1 MSYLLHP
8 QVQYCNDHDINFL
21 AQGGGNGWSDTFTLG
36 NQGLIINL
44 RGIRNIEFNADKTAV
59 TIQGGT
65 IIRELVAAAYGN
77 STQVSTGN
85 CNCIGV
91 LGSTLGGGYGRLMGQ
106 YGMSVDNLLSMNVV
120 TAHGDAIT
128 ITPGDQDLWW
138 ALRGAGANFG
148 IVTSATMRAYPVPQ
162 AQNGAWLGPLIFTP
176 DRIPALVT
184 AINGLTLTGQMSI
197 FMYFTTAGPPNYTPT
212 VIAIPFYLG
221 PANEGEAAFASIFA
235 VGPVS
240 NMTAFTPY
248 DQLNEG
254 SESFCVAGGRKPSY
268 AAGVTQLDPHAW
280 VTIYDKYVDFLK
292 TPGVQNT
299 TVLMEYYP
307 SPRADAFSV
316 ASSSYAFRSS
326 IKMNAIV
333 NTAYV
338 DSSLD
343 PVAESFGSSVRDLWR
358 SSSGLPQN
366 DT

>member
-1 MSYLLHP
+1 M
-8 QVQYCNDHDINFL
+8 QYCNAHNLNFL
-21 AQGGGNGWSDTFTLG
+21 AQGGGNGWADTFTLG
-36 NQGLIINL
+36 NGGVLINL
-44 RGIRNIEFNADKTAV
+44 RPLRNIEFNADKTTV
-59 TIQGGT
+59 TVQGGT
-65 IIRELVAAAYGN
+65 IIRELIAAAYGN
-77 STQVSTGN
+77 STQVSVGN

-91 LGSTLGGGYGRLMGQ
+91 LGSTLGGGYGRLMGL

-128 ITPGDQDLWW
+128 VTPQDQDLWW

-162 AQNGAWLGPLIFTP
+162 EQNGAWLGPLIFTP

-197 FMYFTTAGPPNYTPT
+197 FMYFTTAGPPDYMPV

-221 PANEGEAAFASIFA
+221 PASEGEAAFASIFA

-248 DQLNEG
+248 DQFNEG
-254 SESFCVAGGRKPSY
+254 SESFCVKGGRKPSY
-268 AAGVTQLDPHAW
+268 AAGVATLDPQTW
-280 VTIYDKYVDFLK
+280 VTVYNKYVDFLK

-307 SPRADAFSV
+307 SAKADSFGAD
-316 ASSSYAFRSS
+316 SSSYAFRST
-326 IKMNAIV
+326 IKMNAVV

-338 DSSLD
+338 DRSLD

-358 SSSGLPQN
+358 SSSGLTQN
-366 DT
+366 AT